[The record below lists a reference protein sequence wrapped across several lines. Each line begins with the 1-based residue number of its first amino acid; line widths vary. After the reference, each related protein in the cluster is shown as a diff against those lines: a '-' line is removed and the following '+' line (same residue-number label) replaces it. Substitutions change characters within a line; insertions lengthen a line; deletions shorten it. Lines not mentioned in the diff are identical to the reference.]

1 MPTQKKQPPKS
12 TKQSVPKQQQQE
24 QHSQFSFGEF
34 IRQNRVK
41 AGFATQAA
49 LAKALGR
56 PQSFVAQMETGKTTH
71 LDYREK
77 LDLAKALES
86 ARVNRFKID
95 AALLKDKDHYPAVVA
110 NLLTLDV
117 LDLDGLA
124 AWEIAIQ
131 PQVLWIA
138 APNFV
143 DNEHEKMLDAVVHN
157 LQAGTEIVYFV
168 AKADCQAFG
177 RFTMLA
183 RKLRVKLRLP
193 PSELEKKIKLKH
205 YELEDNELCW
215 LASSFV
221 IANPGKVLGDTQTT
235 KEAEG
240 YIILNQDTGDGPTL
254 GESLL
259 SIPAAGFKMSQKEL
273 ELRAL
278 GIWTYINN
286 RKEAS
291 QGSERRLESI
301 EGRKVTG

>member
-1 MPTQKKQPPKS
+1 MPTQKKQPPKA
-12 TKQSVPKQQQQE
+12 TKQSAPKQQQE
-24 QHSQFSFGEF
+24 HPSQFSFGEF

-41 AGFATQAA
+41 AGYATQAA

-77 LDLAKALES
+77 MDLAEALKS

-95 AALLKDKDHYPAVVA
+95 AALLKDKDHYPPVVA

-124 AWEIAIQ
+124 KWEIAIE

-157 LQAGTEIVYFV
+157 LRAGTEIVYFV

-183 RKLRVKLRLP
+183 RKLRVKLGLAA
-193 PSELEKKIKLKH
+193 SEWEKKIKLKH

-259 SIPAAGFKMSQKEL
+259 SVPAAGFKMSQKEL

-278 GIWTYINN
+278 GIWTYIDKK
-286 RKEAS
+286 KEAS
-291 QGSERRLESI
+291 QGSERRLETI
-301 EGRKVTG
+301 DRKITG